1 MAELRITLRKN
12 DDSHISKGAKNT
24 IKMFFEVILVQF
36 FLERLDEGLGDEI
49 ENDIDYHITATR
61 LAPNNNRVLVTATLP
76 AGPLV
81 GAFNC
86 NDFTQRANGGLNGG
100 LLNEFLDGL
109 MGYEVLN
116 CAIEEADVDMAGGR
130 RTCGGKQRSS
140 KRRTS
145 AKKTMTKKVSS
156 KRRTNGGKRI
166 SSHRRRV

>member
-1 MAELRITLRKN
+1 MAELRLTLRKH

-24 IKMFFEVILVQF
+24 IKDFFDQALIQY

-49 ENDIDYHITATR
+49 EDGNYHITATR

-116 CAIEEADVDMAGGR
+116 CAIEEADVEMVGGR
-130 RTCGGKQRSS
+130 RTCGGKRRSS

-166 SSHRRRV
+166 SSHRRRI